1 MGVYLPPPNSYLT
14 VQRAASVIRAREC
27 ASKALCEV
35 LRRQPM
41 SAPKVMFAW
50 RASVGETMARATL
63 VQLDSSGTL
72 NVRADTEHWR
82 RETVR
87 SSGVIKQRLA
97 ELLGRGIVK
106 SVVVSRRF

>member
-1 MGVYLPPPNSYLT
+1 M
-14 VQRAASVIRAREC
+14 IRAQEC
-27 ASKALCEV
+27 ASRALGEV

-41 SAPKVMFAW
+41 STSKVTFAW

-63 VQLDSSGTL
+63 VKLDSSGIL

-87 SSGVIKQRLA
+87 SSGVIKKRLA
-97 ELLGRGIVK
+97 NLLGKNVVKNLIVSK
-106 SVVVSRRF
+106 KR

>member
-1 MGVYLPPPNSYLT
+1 MIR
-14 VQRAASVIRAREC
+14 VQEC
-27 ASKALCEV
+27 ASKALGEV

-41 SAPKVMFAW
+41 STSKVMFAW

-63 VQLDSSGTL
+63 VKLNSNGIL

-87 SSGVIKQRLA
+87 SSGVIKKRLA
-97 ELLGRGIVK
+97 NLLGKDVVKNLIVSK
-106 SVVVSRRF
+106 KF